1 MSDAWYKKWFNRKE
15 YLELYSHR
23 NKQDAAKIA
32 GLITKTL
39 DLPKESKVLD
49 LACGNGRHSVFFAK
63 KGFDVLG
70 IDLSHYLVKEAKK
83 NLRTDYFKWAKRL
96 RFEIGDMRRIGYKNK
111 FDLVVNLFSSF
122 GYFEQDSENFKVLK
136 SISLSLKKNGYFF
149 FDFLNEQYLRKHLV
163 NYDITKRNRNIV
175 IQVRNIRNNFV
186 TKNIFLVR
194 NKQNDKYPE
203 INSFHEKIRLFSLE
217 DFKKMFQAAGLKI
230 IKTYG
235 DYSGCAFNKHNSE
248 RLIILAKRS
257 EN

>member
-1 MSDAWYKKWFNRKE
+1 MPDAWYKKWFNRKE

-39 DLPKESKVLD
+39 NLPKGSKVLD

-70 IDLSHYLVKEAKK
+70 IDLSQYLINEARK
-83 NLRTDYFKWAKRL
+83 NLKTDYFKWSNRL
-96 RFEIGDMRRIGYKNK
+96 KFEIGDMRRIGHKK
-111 FDLVVNLFSSF
+111 EFDLVVNLFSSF
-122 GYFEQDSENFKVLK
+122 GYFETDSENFKVLK

-175 IQVRNIRNNFV
+175 IQVRYIKNNFV
-186 TKNIFLVR
+186 TKNIFLLR
-194 NKQNDKYPE
+194 NKQNDDYPE
-203 INSFHEKIRLFSLE
+203 INSYHEKIRLFSFG
-217 DFKKMFQAAGLKI
+217 DFKKMFQSADLKI

-235 DYSGCAFNKHNSE
+235 DYSGKTFNKQNSE
-248 RLIILAKRS
+248 RLIILAKKI
-257 EN
+257 